1 MSCCVFE
8 RIETFYMHLSRVV
21 TAERST
27 RASTCMPVASR
38 IAGSP
43 DLVSRIPTIVTVA
56 LESCPILDGIG
67 SAFVARWNPTG
78 QLRIMAVGI
87 PRYSRDSIIVLV

>member
-1 MSCCVFE
+1 
-8 RIETFYMHLSRVV
+8 
-21 TAERST
+21 
-27 RASTCMPVASR
+27 MPVASR

-43 DLVSRIPTIVTVA
+43 DLVSPDLVSHIPTIVMVA

-78 QLRIMAVGI
+78 RLKIMAVGI
-87 PRYSRDSIIVLV
+87 ARYSIIVIV